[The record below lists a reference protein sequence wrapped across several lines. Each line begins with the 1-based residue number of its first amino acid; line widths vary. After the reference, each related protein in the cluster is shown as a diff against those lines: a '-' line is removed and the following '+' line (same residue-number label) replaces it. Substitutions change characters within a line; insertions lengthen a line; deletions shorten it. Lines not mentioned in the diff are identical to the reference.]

1 MHANRFK
8 MAAKVE
14 DLRKLVENER
24 RWLVCENCS
33 INLKISTA

>member
-24 RWLVCENCS
+24 R
-33 INLKISTA
+33 